1 MSVFPLD
8 NLNKKLNDIKE
19 KLGHLIAINSKQKW
33 DLVKLQREN
42 TELRETKRQLEDQ
55 LRQIRKENI
64 TIQKDF
70 NKSKNFANVVRDKLT
85 PTDGIAE
92 LKESVEQYIIEIDRC
107 IEMLEDTM

>member
-42 TELRETKRQLEDQ
+42 TELKETNHRLEEA
-55 LRQIRKENI
+55 LRQIRKEHMI
-64 TIQKDF
+64 IQKDF

-85 PTDGIAE
+85 PTDGLTE
-92 LKESVEQYIIEIDRC
+92 LSESVEQYIVEIDRC